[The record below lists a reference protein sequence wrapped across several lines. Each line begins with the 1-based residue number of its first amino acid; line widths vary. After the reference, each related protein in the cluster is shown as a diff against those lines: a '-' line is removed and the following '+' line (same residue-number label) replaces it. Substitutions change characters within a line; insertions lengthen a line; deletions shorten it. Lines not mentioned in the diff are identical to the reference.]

1 MSYSAEISR
10 ANPTCFLFLL
20 DQSNSMTQPLGGQ
33 GKSKG
38 DALAETI
45 NKLLYNLVLR
55 CVWGSTVLDR
65 FHVGVLGYG
74 RQVNTGLSGALA
86 GRELVPIGELA
97 RNPLRVDQTT
107 TQVDDGRGSQVEQ
120 TVRSPIWIEPIAG
133 GKTPMT
139 AVLERAAGVLT
150 GFLVEHPD
158 CFPPLVL
165 NLTDGVASDGDPMP
179 AASRL
184 CGLSSTDGNILL
196 FNAHMSSQQVP
207 PVEFPEREDRLPG
220 TNAKLL
226 FRMSSK
232 LPLPM
237 QNQARA
243 AGLHVTSETRGFVFN
258 ADLAAVIRFLDI
270 GTRVDLKNLR

>member
-20 DQSNSMTQPLGGQ
+20 DQSKSMTQPLGGQ

-74 RQVNTGLSGALA
+74 RQVVTGLGGALA

-97 RNPLRVDQTT
+97 RNPLRVEQTT
-107 TQVDDGRGSQVEQ
+107 TRVDDGRGGQVEQ
-120 TVRSPIWIEPIAG
+120 TVRSPIWIEPVAG
-133 GKTPMT
+133 GRTPMI
-139 AVLERAAGVLT
+139 AVLERATGILT

-165 NLTDGVASDGDPMP
+165 NLTDGVASDGDPAP
-179 AASRL
+179 TAARL
-184 CGLSSTDGNILL
+184 CGLSSTDGNVLL
-196 FNAHMSSQQVP
+196 FNAHVSATQALAI
-207 PVEFPEREDRLPG
+207 EFPAVEDHLPD
-220 TNAKLL
+220 NFAKLL
-226 FRMSSK
+226 YRMSS
-232 LPLPM
+232 PLPPRLFEA
-237 QNQARA
+237 ARA
-243 AGLHVTSETRGFVFN
+243 DKFPVQSGARGFVFN
-258 ADLAAVIRFLDI
+258 ADLVSVVRFLDI
-270 GTRVDLKNLR
+270 GTRVAQAVR